1 MTDFIE
7 QVRVFIETHQEW
19 AGPVTALLTL
29 GESLLVVG
37 LFVPATALM
46 LITGGLVG
54 SGTLDG
60 WSIMAWGIAGAVAGD
75 AVSYGIGRWLGPGV
89 LRRWPMNRQRSAVAR
104 ARLFFRRYGFASVLA
119 GRFLGPIRST
129 IPAVAGIMG
138 MSHMRFQLANVLSAL
153 AWMPLMLAP
162 GFLTA
167 RSMGDAAGNA
177 QVLMLVGMAVSILL
191 GAWLLCAVVRKRKT
205 PATTRRARQ

>member
-1 MTDFIE
+1 MNDFIE

-46 LITGGLVG
+46 LLTGGLVG
-54 SGTLDG
+54 SGALDG
-60 WSIMAWGIAGAVAGD
+60 WSIMAWGVAGAVAGD

-177 QVLMLVGMAVSILL
+177 QVLMLSGMAVSILL
-191 GAWLLCAVVRKRKT
+191 GAWLLCAVVRKRKN
-205 PATTRRARQ
+205 PATARRARQ

>member
-1 MTDFIE
+1 MADFIE

-60 WSIMAWGIAGAVAGD
+60 WSILAWGVAGAVAGD
-75 AVSYGIGRWLGPGV
+75 AVSYGIGRWMGPGV

-138 MSHMRFQLANVLSAL
+138 MSHVRFQLANVLSAL
-153 AWMPLMLAP
+153 AW
-162 GFLTA
+162 
-167 RSMGDAAGNA
+167 
-177 QVLMLVGMAVSILL
+177 
-191 GAWLLCAVVRKRKT
+191 T
-205 PATTRRARQ
+205 PATRRC